1 MNSIILSTIN
11 NDAIAFDEKLSFAAS
26 WLKERRTILEQIKAQ
41 RDSLSSDISTM
52 ESDEEAFKSWLREN
66 MDITGV
72 SKITGPGIIVTAKSG
87 SEAVNITN
95 ESALDEKW
103 FRVKKEVDKAAIK
116 KAIKAGEFV
125 DGAEIMPGKT
135 SIQIELF

>member
-11 NDAIAFDEKLSFAAS
+11 NAAMSFDEKLSFAAS
-26 WLKERRTILEQIKAQ
+26 WLKERRAILEQMKAQ
-41 RDSLSSDISTM
+41 RDSIASDISIM

-72 SKITGPGIIVTAKSG
+72 SKIAGPGIVVTAKSG
-87 SEAVNITN
+87 SEAVNITS
-95 ESALDEKW
+95 ESALHEKW
-103 FRVKKEVDKAAIK
+103 FRLKKEVDKAAIK

-125 DGAEIMPGKT
+125 DGAEIVPGKT